1 MAFCNSCGAVV
12 EPGGK
17 FCNKCGTAMPTAV
30 AAPAPVVAA
39 SPGTPAVG
47 GQPVQGGNAVKI
59 ILIVVAVIVGLGI
72 VGIGVVSYVG
82 YRIAKSAHV
91 REHNGNVKVD
101 TPFGTVESSQ
111 DSEDVAR
118 NLGDFMYPGS
128 DPVKGASSMAN
139 IAGMHTVNAQLETS
153 DAPDKVA
160 EYYRR
165 KFPDA
170 NYTSTQGDTYTIVAG
185 DRSSKNWTTV
195 TITPS
200 DGKTTIQISRVSRS

>member
-12 EPGGK
+12 EAGGK
-17 FCNKCGTAMPTAV
+17 FCNKCGAAIPGAV
-30 AAPAPVVAA
+30 TSAPAVSAAPSAPV
-39 SPGTPAVG
+39 SGTPPAQG
-47 GQPVQGGNAVKI
+47 GGNAVKI
-59 ILIVVAVIVGLGI
+59 ILIIVAVIVGLGI
-72 VGIGVVSYVG
+72 LGIGVVSYIG
-82 YRIAKSAHV
+82 YRIAKGTHV
-91 REHNGNVKVD
+91 REHNGNVKVE
-101 TPFGTVESSQ
+101 TPFGKIESSE
-111 DSEDVAR
+111 DTSEVTR

-139 IAGMHTVNAQLETS
+139 IAGMHTVNAQLETG

-160 EYYRR
+160 EYYRK

-185 DRSSKNWTTV
+185 DRSNREWTTI
-195 TITPS
+195 TITPA